1 MKRQICLKSVVFYAN
16 IKKKEEFSMNR
27 KKAMTT
33 MGYAIVSVIVL
44 GIIMIIS
51 APMIINGNK
60 NKNNADS
67 QEYQEDRRDYDK
79 YSSDDRSVDVVAE
92 MQNIESRLNS
102 RINDIEARQNNQS
115 QQNYSN
121 NNNSNVTNKYVC
133 SMEGT
138 LDSDNNVI
146 PLNSQQPSSSLQN
159 QKIVF
164 VCEYR
169 N

>member
-1 MKRQICLKSVVFYAN
+1 
-16 IKKKEEFSMNR
+16 MNR

-51 APMIINGNK
+51 APMIINSNK
-60 NKNNADS
+60 NKNNADN
-67 QEYQEDRRDYDK
+67 QEYQEDRRDYDQ
-79 YSSDDRSVDVVAE
+79 YSSDNRSVDVVAE

-102 RINDIEARQNNQS
+102 RINDIETRQNNQS

-121 NNNSNVTNKYVC
+121 NNNSTVTNKYVC

-138 LDSDNNVI
+138 LDRDNNVI
-146 PLNSQQPSSSLQN
+146 PLDTQQPSTSLQN

>member
-1 MKRQICLKSVVFYAN
+1 MFHR
-16 IKKKEEFSMNR
+16 
-27 KKAMTT
+27 
-33 MGYAIVSVIVL
+33 GY
-44 GIIMIIS
+44 
-51 APMIINGNK
+51 K
-60 NKNNADS
+60 QNNS
-67 QEYQEDRRDYDK
+67 WCYTNLRPIPSNQEYDGHDDTGNRENNPSDQEESSDYEP
-79 YSSDDRSVDVVAE
+79 YSSDNSDINVVEE

-102 RINDIEARQNNQS
+102 RISDIEARQNNQP

-121 NNNSNVTNKYVC
+121 SSAPVTNKYVC

-138 LDSDNNVI
+138 LDRDNNVI
-146 PLNSQQPSSSLQN
+146 PLNSQQPSANLQN